1 MGAIEINGVIVQGTE
16 TTKEFL
22 DKMKLE
28 ETCVVVD
35 GEELHLVSHS
45 EGKIR
50 LVKVLSL
57 SLPPTTPLPK
67 LPLTVF
73 SGFQKKLRNAFYSKR
88 RLAGKE
94 YERLAVWHRAIDSG
108 SNQPGSAT
116 PSDKRTSPDDDDLC
130 QSEWQLL

>member
-57 SLPPTTPLPK
+57 SLLLTTPLPK

-73 SGFQKKLRNAFYSKR
+73 FWFSEKTSQCFLF
-88 RLAGKE
+88 KE
-94 YERLAVWHRAIDSG
+94 EISRKGV
-108 SNQPGSAT
+108 
-116 PSDKRTSPDDDDLC
+116 
-130 QSEWQLL
+130 